1 MSDAVP
7 DLARRLGEAAGRESA
22 RERLLALGPGV
33 VPELAAAL
41 EGELP
46 PRARHEV
53 LRILAEIG
61 DPRAADAFR
70 RGLGADDPAERALS
84 ARGLDALETGD
95 AVAALLSTL
104 HDAPDPLRRDVTP
117 AVRAL
122 ASRGLAA
129 LPEVLPLLFS
139 ADPETRRRAERVLQR
154 VTFAR
159 VKERLAPGAPG
170 PEADR
175 TWRALWEENGGYAWD
190 ASEEAREASVRR
202 WRAWLEREAGAEGGG
217 DP

>member
-1 MSDAVP
+1 MSDAIR
-7 DLARRLGEAAGRESA
+7 DLVRRLGEAAGWESA
-22 RERLLALGPGV
+22 CERLLARGPEV
-33 VPELAAAL
+33 VPELTDAL

-53 LRILAEIG
+53 LRILAELG
-61 DPRAADAFR
+61 DPRAAPAFR
-70 RGLGADDPAERALS
+70 RGLGADDPTERALS
-84 ARGLDALETGD
+84 ARGLDALGTGD
-95 AVAALLSTL
+95 AVAALVSTL

-122 ASRGLAA
+122 ASRGVAA
-129 LPEVLPLLFS
+129 LPEVLPLLSS

-159 VKERLAPGAPG
+159 VKERLDPGAPG

-175 TWRALWEENGGYAWD
+175 RWRALWEENGGYAWD
-190 ASEEAREASVRR
+190 APEGAREASVRR
-202 WRAWLEREAGAEGGG
+202 WRAWLERHAGEEGG
-217 DP
+217 